1 MGDATDSKVLQET
14 PVAAFFEFV
23 RSALGS
29 RRIEAS
35 PDTEFYLVNLLSA
48 YVHAQPESFERG
60 LGPALIAANR
70 LDPVQRS
77 VRLKQLGDTTL
88 FLAGIFLDH
97 IETRPAATEYY
108 FNIGK
113 TAYGR
118 LADVSRNAGG
128 SLAAQ
133 ATIFSELS
141 RRFVE
146 FVHVLAAISDTELF
160 GKSARLIGI
169 YERWLETRN
178 PRDATRLA
186 AAGIIAEAGGQLVH

>member
-1 MGDATDSKVLQET
+1 MLQET

-23 RSALGS
+23 RSALDS

-35 PDTEFYLVNLLSA
+35 PDTEFYLVNLLSG
-48 YVHAQPESFERG
+48 YVHAQPDSFERG
-60 LGPALIAANR
+60 LGPELIAATR
-70 LDPVQRS
+70 LDPVRRS

-108 FNIGK
+108 FTIGK

-118 LADVSRNAGG
+118 LADVTRSAGG
-128 SLAAQ
+128 MLAAQ
-133 ATIFSELS
+133 STTFSDLS

-160 GKSARLIGI
+160 AKRERLMGI

-186 AAGIIAEAGGQLVH
+186 AAGIIANAGGQLVH